1 MALKERVLELQENKR
16 ALQSSNSAK
25 RCSIGRK
32 KSGKIKLN
40 FSVIIVRHFG
50 LNTYPPHL
58 TNFGINENKSEFLG
72 IQSPETHYI
81 LS

>member
-40 FSVIIVRHFG
+40 FSVIIV
-50 LNTYPPHL
+50 
-58 TNFGINENKSEFLG
+58 
-72 IQSPETHYI
+72 
-81 LS
+81 

>member
-40 FSVIIVRHFG
+40 FSVIIYKC
-50 LNTYPPHL
+50 TYVLYLMNLLEFNHL
-58 TNFGINENKSEFLG
+58 KA
-72 IQSPETHYI
+72 ETHSN
-81 LS
+81 L